1 VDVTFAY
8 YGHKTFSMLEFK
20 EVSVTEDI
28 PPFHSRI
35 IFPSETTWFD
45 ITLTDTMINK
55 TKLVEYY
62 IPQLQ
67 NSHIYT

>member
-8 YGHKTFSMLEFK
+8 YGHRTFSMLEFK
-20 EVSVTEDI
+20 EISNTEDI
-28 PPFHSRI
+28 LPFHSRST
-35 IFPSETTWFD
+35 FPSETTWFD

-55 TKLVEYY
+55 TKLVDYS

-67 NSHIYT
+67 KSYIYI